1 MKTNEL
7 IKARRQELGLTV
19 REVAD
24 RVGVGPI
31 TVSCWESGNIANMRR
46 DKISKLAKVLDLD
59 PDVLTGYG
67 HAYGPAYGHASG
79 AETQNGYYNDK
90 DVSRMANELK
100 DRPDLRVLLDA
111 SRDLSKDDMFEL
123 IDIINK
129 IKDGTWKEKR

>member
-7 IKARRQELGLTV
+7 IKARRQELGFTV

-24 RVGVGPI
+24 RVGVGPS
-31 TVSCWESGNIANMRR
+31 TVSRWESGNIANMRR

-59 PDVLTGYG
+59 PDILTGYT
-67 HAYGPAYGHASG
+67 PKSG
-79 AETQNGYYNDK
+79 EDAQNGYYNDS

-100 DRPDLRVLLDA
+100 ERPDLRVLLDA

-129 IKDGTWKEKR
+129 IKDGTWKE

>member
-7 IKARRQELGLTV
+7 IKARQQELGLTV

-31 TVSCWESGNIANMRR
+31 TVSRWESGNIANMRR

>member
-24 RVGVGPI
+24 RVGVGPS
-31 TVSCWESGNIANMRR
+31 TVSRWESGNIANMRR

-67 HAYGPAYGHASG
+67 HAFV
-79 AETQNGYYNDK
+79 AETQNEYYTDP

-129 IKDGTWKEKR
+129 IKDGTWKE

>member
-7 IKARRQELGLTV
+7 IKARRQELGLTI

-24 RVGVGPI
+24 RVGVGPS
-31 TVSCWESGNIANMRR
+31 TVSRWESGNIANMRR

-67 HAYGPAYGHASG
+67 HASD

-90 DVSRMANELK
+90 DVARMANELK
-100 DRPDLRVLLDA
+100 ERPDLRVLLDA

-129 IKDGTWKEKR
+129 IKDGTWKE

>member
-7 IKARRQELGLTV
+7 IKARRQELGLTI

-24 RVGVGPI
+24 RVGVGAS
-31 TVSCWESGNIANMRR
+31 TVSRWESGNIANMRR

-67 HAYGPAYGHASG
+67 HASD

-100 DRPDLRVLLDA
+100 NRPDLRVLLDA

-129 IKDGTWKEKR
+129 IKDGTWKE